1 MFGQILIT
9 EFMKL
14 KHSKIT
20 WLSWLAISIMPLV
33 GGLFMWIAGEPGRAA
48 QLGLLGDKAQLLNA
62 TADWAGYFDILLQIT
77 GIGGMILVSVIT
89 AFVFGREYTER
100 TAKNLLALPA
110 ARRSFVIAK
119 LVVICVWFGVLTLSL
134 IAEGLAVGVWLGLPG
149 FSIALAMASIG
160 HILLATIVTALLV
173 PVVAWIASLGR
184 GYLAPL
190 GFAFFMLVMGM
201 AIGATG
207 WGKWFPWSI
216 VPLFAGVAGPRAEV
230 LSAGSL
236 AILAM
241 TSVAGIIATILHIRH
256 ADNSQ

>member
-9 EFMKL
+9 ELIKL
-14 KHSKIT
+14 KRSKIT
-20 WLSWLAISIMPLV
+20 WLSWLAISIMPVV
-33 GGLFMWIAGEPGRAA
+33 GGLFMWIVQEPGRAE
-48 QLGLLGDKAQLLNA
+48 QLGLLGDKAQILNA
-62 TADWAGYFDILLQIT
+62 TADWSGYFDMLLQIT

-89 AFVFGREYTER
+89 AFVFGREYSER

-110 ARRSFVIAK
+110 ARHGFVVAK
-119 LVVICVWFGVLTLSL
+119 LVVVCLWFGILTLSL
-134 IAEGLAVGVWLGLPG
+134 IAEGLAVGVLLRLPG
-149 FSIALAMASIG
+149 FSGTLAIASVG
-160 HILLATIVTALLV
+160 DILLAALVTALLA
-173 PVVAWIASLGR
+173 PVAAWIASLGR

-190 GFAFFMLVMGM
+190 GFAFFTLVMGM
-201 AIGATG
+201 AVGATG

-236 AILAM
+236 AILAT
-241 TSVAGIIATILHIRH
+241 TSAAGIIATILHVRC